1 VSLLTQADSIECVAS
16 MTSSSPPARNLFRQ
30 EHSDPLQH
38 AGRWLEGHLH
48 LHIGERLTE
57 ATHDADF
64 ALTRNLFRFVMR
76 KPTANMCLGVD
87 ALQRRLDIPLDEAI

>member
-1 VSLLTQADSIECVAS
+1 
-16 MTSSSPPARNLFRQ
+16 
-30 EHSDPLQH
+30 
-38 AGRWLEGHLH
+38 
-48 LHIGERLTE
+48 LTE